1 MKLKMMV
8 ASLVTLGLSSP
19 LMAIQPYYMDTSYQL
34 DVMRDQMNK
43 LDVIFNQNQP
53 GGFDQPCGW
62 TCRINISG
70 WMNTD
75 VYFANHPPL
84 FSQFASGATVNRQ
97 LARGSLLVPTEGRA
111 SDLVLNNA
119 NLFVDARVNSWVKA
133 AMSFVYSSL
142 TGVMGSSG
150 AYHIS
155 NSQFVYSPVQRAIV
169 DTAYAMIGNNQ
180 ISPVYLRVGK
190 AYAPFGHYNPYA
202 FVQSENPTQLLTE
215 INEPMVEFG
224 FVMPN
229 GLHVSAYTFAG
240 NPKLDDGGA
249 TRRIQNGGVDVGY
262 NWQFCEGNLSLDA
275 GWLANIAD
283 SNFLSSYYLNYLV
296 SGTLIPGVP
305 NQKTPAWDVN
315 ADLTM
320 GPFDFNGHYVATTRD
335 LANPVFAGR
344 YFTSVLPDG
353 TIQTTH
359 AHGLGKPHAWGIEA
373 GWTFPVV
380 AHQSRVA
387 LGWQQTSHLATF
399 LPRKRFYID
408 YLVNFATWFD
418 MGFALIQD
426 RDYYEGE
433 GAIYRDGSHVA
444 NDVNEGVLL
453 HQGASGYKSTFG
465 QIRASI
471 KFA

>member
-1 MKLKMMV
+1 MKLKTMV
-8 ASLVTLGLSSP
+8 VSLVTLGLSGP
-19 LMAIQPYYMDTSYQL
+19 LMAAIQPYYMDTSYQL
-34 DVMRDQMNK
+34 DVMRDQMSK

-75 VYFANHPPL
+75 VYFANQPPVFTQFISGSTL
-84 FSQFASGATVNRQ
+84 TRLSQGNI
-97 LARGSLLVPTEGRA
+97 LIPTDNRA

-119 NLFVDARVNSWVKA
+119 NLFIDARVNSWVKA
-133 AMSFVYSSL
+133 AMSLVYSSL
-142 TGVMGSSG
+142 TGVIGSTG
-150 AYHIS
+150 PYHIA
-155 NSQFVYSPVQRAIV
+155 NSQFVYTPVQRAMV

-190 AYAPFGHYNPYA
+190 AYAPFGQYNPYA

-215 INEPMVEFG
+215 INEPIVEFG
-224 FVMPN
+224 FLMPN
-229 GLHVSAYTFAG
+229 GFRAAAYTFAG
-240 NPKLDDGGA
+240 NPKLDDAGS
-249 TRRIQNGGVDVGY
+249 TRRIQNGGVDLGY
-262 NWQFCEGNLSLDA
+262 NWQFCEGNLNVDA

-283 SNFLSSYYLNYLV
+283 SNYLSSYYLNAIV
-296 SGTLIPGVP
+296 AGTLLPGGP
-305 NQKTPAWDVN
+305 NRKTPAWDLN

-320 GPFDFNGHYVATTRD
+320 GPFDINAHYVATTRY
-335 LANPVFAGR
+335 LLNPVYSAR
-344 YFTSVLPDG
+344 YFLTPLSDG
-353 TIQTTH
+353 SIQREQ
-359 AHGLGKPHAWGIEA
+359 AQGLGKPHAWGVEA

-387 LGWQQTSHLATF
+387 LGWQQTTHLATF

-408 YLVNFATWFD
+408 YLVNFAKWFD

-426 RDYYEGE
+426 RDYYQGE
-433 GAIYRDGSHVA
+433 GAIYSDGRSA
-444 NDVNEGVLL
+444 PNDFNQGVLL
-453 HQGASGYKSTFG
+453 HQGASGHKSTFG